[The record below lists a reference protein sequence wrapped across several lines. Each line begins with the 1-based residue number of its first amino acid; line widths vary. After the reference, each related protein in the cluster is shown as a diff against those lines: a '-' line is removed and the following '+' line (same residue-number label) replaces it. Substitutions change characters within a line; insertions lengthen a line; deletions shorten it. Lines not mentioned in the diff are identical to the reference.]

1 MVKTE
6 GTGEKDSEKSP
17 NFEQIVNTEWSILI
31 KIQQKAVSGIEFF
44 GGLWYGKVSSST
56 VKNCVTQESKFLKKG
71 EKCMELIASINGSIN
86 GIVWGP
92 PMLILLVG
100 VGILLTIRTAG
111 VQFRKFGYAMKNTLG
126 KIFKKSEAG
135 EGEITPFQAVTTALA
150 ATVGTGNIAGI
161 TAAVTLGGPGSI
173 FWLWITALIG
183 MCTKYSEVLL
193 SIKFRERNEYG
204 DWVGGPMY
212 YIKNGLGKNWKW
224 LGAIFCVFG
233 ALAAFGI
240 GNAVQVGNITSAVNT
255 VITSFNPDFAGQS
268 TVNLVLGII
277 LAVAAAFVFF
287 GGVKRLGSVTEKLVP
302 IMAIIYIVSCLC
314 VLVWNAKYLPAIFA
328 DIFSG
333 AFSPAGATGGAVG
346 SMMLVISWGVKRG
359 VFSNEAGLG
368 SAPMAHAATSEKDP
382 VRQGLYGIFE
392 VFMDTI
398 VICTLSGLTVL
409 CGFYAGGVEM
419 TYGVM
424 GNTSLNAAALGTVF
438 GMKGGSIIIALCL
451 ALFAFSTVLS
461 WCLYGARCCEF
472 LLGSKSI
479 KIYQALFVIVIVV
492 GATMDLSLA
501 WDIADTLNGLMA
513 IPNLIALVGL
523 SGVVVKETKDYFENR
538 HKNFD

>member
-1 MVKTE
+1 
-6 GTGEKDSEKSP
+6 
-17 NFEQIVNTEWSILI
+17 
-31 KIQQKAVSGIEFF
+31 
-44 GGLWYGKVSSST
+44 
-56 VKNCVTQESKFLKKG
+56 
-71 EKCMELIASINGSIN
+71 MELIASINGAIN
-86 GIVWGP
+86 GVVWGP

-100 VGILLTIRTAG
+100 AGILLTIRTAG
-111 VQFRKFGYAMKNTLG
+111 VQFRKFGYALKNTIG
-126 KIFKKSEAG
+126 KVFKKTEAK
-135 EGEITPFQAVTTALA
+135 EGEVTPFQAVTTALA

-173 FWLWITALIG
+173 FWLWITALFG

-193 SIKFRERNEYG
+193 AVKYRERNKYG

-212 YIKNGLGKNWKW
+212 YIKNGLGKGWKW

-240 GNAVQVGNITSAVNT
+240 GNAVQVGNITSSINT
-255 VITSFNPDFAGQS
+255 VITAFNPEFSAQS

-277 LAVAAAFVFF
+277 LAVLAAIVLF
-287 GGVKRLGSVTEKLVP
+287 GGIKRLGSVTEKLVP
-302 IMAIIYIVSCLC
+302 VMAVVYIVAC
-314 VLVWNAKYLPAIFA
+314 VCVIVYNAEYLPAIFR
-328 DIFSG
+328 DIFKG
-333 AFSPAGATGGAVG
+333 AFTPAGATGGAVG
-346 SMMLVISWGVKRG
+346 SMMLCITWGVKRG

-392 VFMDTI
+392 AFMDTI
-398 VICTLSGLTVL
+398 VICTLSGVTLL
-409 CGFYAGGVEM
+409 CGFYAGGLNGMME
-419 TYGVM
+419 YGVK
-424 GNTSLNAAALGTVF
+424 GETSLNAAALGTVF

-461 WCLYGARCCEF
+461 WSLYGTRCCEF
-472 LLGSKSI
+472 LFGPKAI
-479 KIYQALFVIVIVV
+479 RPYQVIFVIIIIV
-492 GATMDLSLA
+492 GATMDLTLA

-523 SGVVVKETKDYFENR
+523 SGVVVKETKDYFNNR
-538 HKNFD
+538 HKEFD

>member
-1 MVKTE
+1 
-6 GTGEKDSEKSP
+6 
-17 NFEQIVNTEWSILI
+17 
-31 KIQQKAVSGIEFF
+31 
-44 GGLWYGKVSSST
+44 
-56 VKNCVTQESKFLKKG
+56 
-71 EKCMELIASINGSIN
+71 MELIASINSAIN
-86 GIVWGP
+86 GVVWGP

-100 VGILLTIRTAG
+100 TGILLTCRTAG
-111 VQFRKFGYAMKNTLG
+111 VQVRKFGYAMKNTIG
-126 KIFKKSEAG
+126 KIFKKTEAA
-135 EGEITPFQAVTTALA
+135 EGEVTPFQAVTTALA

-173 FWLWITALIG
+173 FWLWVTALIG

-193 SIKFRERNEYG
+193 AIKYREKNVYG

-212 YIKNGLGKNWKW
+212 YIKNGLGKKWTW

-240 GNAVQVGNITSAVNT
+240 GNAVQVGNITSSVNT
-255 VITSFNPDFAGQS
+255 VITQFSPDFAGQA

-277 LAVAAAFVFF
+277 LAVCAAIVLL
-287 GGVKRLGSVTEKLVP
+287 GGIKRLGSVTEKLVP
-302 IMAIIYIVSCLC
+302 IMAVIYIVACLVC
-314 VLVWNAKYLPAIFA
+314 CFYHIGCWPAIFR
-328 DIFSG
+328 DIFAG
-333 AFSPAGATGGAVG
+333 AFTPAGVTGGAVG
-346 SMMLVISWGVKRG
+346 SMMLCITWGVKRG

-368 SAPMAHAATSEKDP
+368 SAPMAHAASSEKDP

-409 CGFYAGGVEM
+409 CGVYSGGISIE
-419 TYGVM
+419 YGVM
-424 GNTSLNAAALGTVF
+424 GDTSMNAMALGTVF
-438 GMKGGSIIIALCL
+438 GGKGGAIVIALCL

-461 WCLYGARCCEF
+461 WGMYGTRCCEF
-472 LLGSKSI
+472 LLGPKSI
-479 KIYQALFVIVIVV
+479 KPYQIIFVIIVVV

-513 IPNLIALVGL
+513 IPNLIALIGL
-523 SGVVVKETKDYFENR
+523 SGVIVKETKDYFDNR
-538 HKNFD
+538 IKNFD

>member
-1 MVKTE
+1 
-6 GTGEKDSEKSP
+6 
-17 NFEQIVNTEWSILI
+17 
-31 KIQQKAVSGIEFF
+31 
-44 GGLWYGKVSSST
+44 
-56 VKNCVTQESKFLKKG
+56 
-71 EKCMELIASINGSIN
+71 MELIASINSAIN

-100 VGILLTIRTAG
+100 TGILLTCRTAG
-111 VQFRKFGYAMKNTLG
+111 VQVRKFGYAMKNTLG
-126 KIFKKSEAG
+126 KIFQKTDAA

-173 FWLWITALIG
+173 FWLWVTALIG

-193 SIKFRERNEYG
+193 AIKYREKNELG

-212 YIKNGLGKNWKW
+212 YIKNGLGKKWSW
-224 LGAIFCVFG
+224 LGAIFCIFG

-240 GNAVQVGNITSAVNT
+240 GNAVQVGNITSSVNT
-255 VITSFNPDFAGQS
+255 VITAFNPEFAGQS
-268 TVNLVLGII
+268 TVNLILGIV
-277 LAVAAAFVFF
+277 LAICAAIVLL
-287 GGVKRLGSVTEKLVP
+287 GGIKRLGSVTEKLVP
-302 IMAIIYIVSCLC
+302 IMAVIYIVACLVVC
-314 VLVWNAKYLPAIFA
+314 FYNIGYWPAIFA
-328 DIFSG
+328 DIFKG
-333 AFSPAGATGGAVG
+333 AFTPSGVTGGVVG
-346 SMMLVISWGVKRG
+346 SMVLCITWGVKRG

-368 SAPMAHAATSEKDP
+368 SAPIAHAASSEKDP

-409 CGFYAGGVEM
+409 CGVYAGGVEM
-419 TYGVM
+419 TYGVQ
-424 GNTSLNAAALGTVF
+424 GTTALNAAALGTVF
-438 GMKGGSIIIALCL
+438 GAKGGAIVIALCL

-461 WCLYGARCCEF
+461 WGMYGTRCCEF
-472 LLGSKSI
+472 LLGSKAI
-479 KIYQALFVIVIVV
+479 KPYQIIFVLIVVV

-523 SGVVVKETKDYFENR
+523 SGIVVKETKDYFNNR
-538 HKNFD
+538 IKNYE